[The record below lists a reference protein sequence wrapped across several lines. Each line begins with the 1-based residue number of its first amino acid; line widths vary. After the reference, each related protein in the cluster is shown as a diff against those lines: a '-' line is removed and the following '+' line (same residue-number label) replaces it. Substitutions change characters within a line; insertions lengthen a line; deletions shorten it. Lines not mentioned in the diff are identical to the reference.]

1 MSTYSSLSQDNRFW
15 IPRFKLSQATHWI
28 VKHNIHSTKLW
39 SWLWN
44 DSVSLLLPTATV
56 TKLLGIQH
64 FFSGHCQLP
73 SSFIDLAIQ
82 IQSPHLNNHIGVA
95 LQVRTYSLLSVSELP
110 GDKCTQLHSEG
121 EFTETICYCI
131 LTLFSLISMLVLTV
145 FHESFLLFP
154 LRTKL
159 FKRKMKTWY
168 RLNNSLHAVNYIP
181 AL

>member
-1 MSTYSSLSQDNRFW
+1 MIVALEWLSFSLTSNSNSNKTTWNPAFLFWALST
-15 IPRFKLSQATHWI
+15 PFKFHWPG
-28 VKHNIHSTKLW
+28 NP
-39 SWLWN
+39 
-44 DSVSLLLPTATV
+44 DS
-56 TKLLGIQH
+56 I
-64 FFSGHCQLP
+64 
-73 SSFIDLAIQ
+73 
-82 IQSPHLNNHIGVA
+82 PHLNNHIGVA